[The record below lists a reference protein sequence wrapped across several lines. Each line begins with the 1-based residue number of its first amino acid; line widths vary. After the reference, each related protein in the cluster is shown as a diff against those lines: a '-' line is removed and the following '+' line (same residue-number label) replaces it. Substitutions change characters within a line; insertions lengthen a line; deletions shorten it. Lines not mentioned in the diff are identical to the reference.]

1 MPPIFELPKS
11 CTINYSGYDV
21 YKIVKGLE
29 NMNKFNAVT
38 FSVLF
43 GLSVVGCAST
53 SNSVPVYPVLN
64 VASEKTYVWDN
75 SISEALNVAKMA
87 QPAGVGVGMED
98 FADGT
103 KANTGRV
110 GAGEQLFDSA
120 LGLASMG
127 GFGVLSMGVLNSEVN
142 SMVDWKPSVVF
153 LIPVDE
159 LTNAGK
165 FDLKKTQVAVEKK
178 LANSLKQS
186 VKDLEWFGVYTSKT
200 GDVSNATYAFNTS
213 ECHNALKPYYVN
225 EANAPKKAINSDK
238 LFFESTTFNEF
249 CAIRLKLQIAGFSED
264 NGVKKA
270 IVVGEFS
277 DGHYFLNAL
286 RQNID
291 GYMIFP
297 ESFAIPTVDSR
308 GGRRIGYKYAFV
320 VKNGTE
326 LMFQK

>member
-29 NMNKFNAVT
+29 NMNNFNAVT

-142 SMVDWKPSVVF
+142 SMLDWKPSVVF

-159 LTNAGK
+159 ISNAGK
-165 FDLKKTQVAVEKK
+165 FDLRKTQIAVEKK
-178 LANSLKQS
+178 LISPLQKSINDLKWHGAFTPRL
-186 VKDLEWFGVYTSKT
+186 DDFTNT
-200 GDVSNATYAFNTS
+200 TYAFDTS
-213 ECHNALKPYYVN
+213 ECHNAIKPYFVN
-225 EANAPKKAINSDK
+225 EANAPQKGKYSDK
-238 LFFESTTFNEF
+238 LFFEQASFTEY
-249 CAIRLKLQIAGFSED
+249 CAISLKLKIAGFSEE
-264 NGVKKA
+264 NGIKKA
-270 IVVGEFS
+270 IVVGEVF

-286 RQNID
+286 RKNID
-291 GYMIFP
+291 GFMIFP
-297 ESFAIPTVDSR
+297 ESFSIPTYDSR
-308 GGRRIGYKYAFV
+308 SGKRIGYKYAFV
-320 VKNGTE
+320 IKNGSE
-326 LMFQK
+326 LLFQK